1 MILNICTWT
10 HISSHIC
17 YHGNAEKTRIFV
29 KSMQVKD
36 IYFCSKLRIL
46 SNCDNNNKSI
56 IYFDSSCISIVHI
69 TRRLL
74 WLKVLWACAFLDRFF
89 SFTLLLQNRLSLKI
103 YWFEITCIM
112 KHKYQFCQDY
122 NVSDILW
129 HLITINVLIPVIRVG
144 KWHLFPAQSNLYL
157 VFSKNRRFLKCC
169 SSKW

>member
-1 MILNICTWT
+1 MLPWKCWKNTWNLCKLKIF
-10 HISSHIC
+10 IS
-17 YHGNAEKTRIFV
+17 V
-29 KSMQVKD
+29 
-36 IYFCSKLRIL
+36 L
-46 SNCDNNNKSI
+46 SWAFYQIAKW
-56 IYFDSSCISIVHI
+56 
-69 TRRLL
+69 

-129 HLITINVLIPVIRVG
+129 HLIPINVLIPVIRVG

-157 VFSKNRRFLKCC
+157 VFSKKQKVFEMLFFKMVKNTLWKLNFECIALEKCVVANVTNVLLLL
-169 SSKW
+169 SKLHYFF